1 MSQPLPHL
9 RAHVASA
16 PSYRLFAAL
25 WGGLA
30 VVDVARSFQTPPTL
44 QLGLLVVLAAGLCVR
59 QGVVAALAV
68 AGIVW
73 LVATGFVVNAWGE
86 LHLSGA
92 ADLGRLLLLVLVA
105 LAATEVRR

>member
-1 MSQPLPHL
+1 MSQPLHL

-16 PSYRLFAAL
+16 PPYRLFAAL

-30 VVDVARSFQTPPTL
+30 VVDVARSVQAPPIL

-59 QGVVAALAV
+59 QGKVAALAV

-73 LVATGFVVNAWGE
+73 LVATGFVVNSWGE
-86 LHLSGA
+86 LHLTGV
-92 ADLGRLLLLVLVA
+92 ADLGRLLVIALAA
-105 LAATEVRR
+105 LAATEATR

>member
-1 MSQPLPHL
+1 MSQPLHL
-9 RAHVASA
+9 RAHVATA
-16 PSYRLFAAL
+16 PPYRLFAAL

-30 VVDVARSFQTPPTL
+30 VVDAARSLHAPATV

-59 QGVVAALAV
+59 QGAVAALAV

-73 LVATGFVVNAWGE
+73 LVATGFVVNSWGE
-86 LHLSGA
+86 LHLTGA
-92 ADLGRLLLLVLVA
+92 GDVGRLLLLAVVA

>member
-1 MSQPLPHL
+1 MSQPLLHL

-30 VVDVARSFQTPPTL
+30 VVDVARAFQAPPAL